1 MLTERHV
8 PRCVCGAGSWL
19 GRPLLPTD
27 VVPQRGPA
35 GHGCSCIP
43 AAVLFGVD
51 VGCRVVRSWE
61 ALQLQLSLGL
71 NSSCAS

>member
-1 MLTERHV
+1 ME
-8 PRCVCGAGSWL
+8 PGAGWGGPCFQQMLSL
-19 GRPLLPTD
+19 GGGLQGMTVLASLRPRFL
-27 VVPQRGPA
+27 
-35 GHGCSCIP
+35 
-43 AAVLFGVD
+43 D